1 MGFGAKLAE
10 LERAQECRS
19 GVRIGR
25 AMLGTLFLI
34 SGVLK
39 ATQFAGVSTKLAAM
53 GLPMTPLLT
62 ALVIAAEVGGG
73 SALVLGWKARWAA
86 AMLAVFVVPATF
98 LFHAFWHAD
107 AASYSNQLNH
117 FLKNVGLCGA
127 LLFMASIRPTGSH
140 ATR

>member
-1 MGFGAKLAE
+1 MGFRAKLAE
-10 LERAQECRS
+10 LEQQECRAAI
-19 GVRIGR
+19 RIGQ
-25 AMLGTLFLI
+25 AMVGALFLV

-39 ATQFAGVSTKLAAM
+39 ATQFAGVSAKLAAM

-86 AMLAVFVVPATF
+86 AMLAAFVVPATF

-127 LLFMASIRPTGSH
+127 LLFIASIRPSNSH
-140 ATR
+140 AIG